1 MELYT
6 IAPSS
11 LQFSTR
17 ITPDQDETVHRH
29 DYFEIFIVLQGHIT
43 HITPFGRV
51 TLQTGDGYLI
61 APDAPHNFKRLREPC
76 THRDFM
82 ITPTLMKQACDFVE
96 QGLYERLIKTRYL
109 PLQVDRI
116 ELLSLENK
124 ITKFLNDGDTT
135 RRKNFERSYVVTL
148 LGYIYMQAP
157 QEMFVAD
164 AFYSN
169 CLQALNGVFTSPDY
183 FEKLQQQLGYSK
195 VYLCRKFK
203 EVFGQTVSEYVKEKR
218 LDYASYLLLTT
229 ADTIPDICARI
240 GIESL
245 PYFNKIFREKYGRT
259 PAKYRKEKNFGEI
272 QP

>member
-116 ELLSLENK
+116 EPFSANGSNSKRCAGQRLFSFCKRKCTPHAHIQAQDLRIRCGPLNTTPLRCSRQLSIVFPAAFHHGKLDGMLLESSEKPTARMSGAHLPDSPN
-124 ITKFLNDGDTT
+124 GPADT
-135 RRKNFERSYVVTL
+135 SA
-148 LGYIYMQAP
+148 LGSAQAP
-157 QEMFVAD
+157 W
-164 AFYSN
+164 
-169 CLQALNGVFTSPDY
+169 ALPRPV
-183 FEKLQQQLGYSK
+183 
-195 VYLCRKFK
+195 R
-203 EVFGQTVSEYVKEKR
+203 
-218 LDYASYLLLTT
+218 
-229 ADTIPDICARI
+229 
-240 GIESL
+240 
-245 PYFNKIFREKYGRT
+245 
-259 PAKYRKEKNFGEI
+259 
-272 QP
+272 